1 MDTRQAF
8 ELEMPVRKEEID
20 RMGHVNNVVYLRWVQ
35 EAAVRHWYAVAS
47 EEEKASLL
55 WVVKRHEIDYRRP
68 AFVGDAVIVRTWVG
82 EASGR
87 SFERLT
93 EMTRKSDGK
102 LLAKAR
108 TLWSPVDFATKT
120 PVEVG
125 PEIYARYSTN
135 H

>member
-1 MDTRQAF
+1 
-8 ELEMPVRKEEID
+8 
-20 RMGHVNNVVYLRWVQ
+20 VQ

-68 AFVGDAVIVRTWVG
+68 AFVDDAVIVRTWVG